1 MQDLDKRDAVADK
14 RVEHVTADLAKIKT
28 EKDSLQD
35 QLLQATS
42 QLEQTRCELQTSQGI
57 QTPTPYIVFP
67 SPGPCS
73 GHTALRCTAKPGM
86 IQFLLIIAENES
98 PTMKELSGNWLAH
111 QLRANATPCST
122 GFNQGLEDY
131 KHIKSR

>member
-42 QLEQTRCELQTSQGI
+42 QLEQTRCELQTSQGL
-57 QTPTPYIVFP
+57 QAPTPYIVSP
-67 SPGPCS
+67 SPGPFS
-73 GHTALRCTAKPGM
+73 VHMALTCTAKPGM
-86 IQFLLIIAENES
+86 IHY
-98 PTMKELSGNWLAH
+98 W
-111 QLRANATPCST
+111 
-122 GFNQGLEDY
+122 
-131 KHIKSR
+131 